1 LEDKVV
7 AKLVPWI
14 EKHVTMVGLTTLV
27 KAVLTNIVIYF
38 ITVLDFPMEVLMKID
53 IKKGLPLGGL

>member
-38 ITVLDFPMEVLMKID
+38 ITVLDIPMEVLMKID
-53 IKKGLPLGGL
+53 IKKGLSLGGL